1 MIIYEIKEYLLK
13 DNETLQSKT
22 NEFNKLGFELLTT
35 EKDEQRQKLI
45 LRRSKSLVNYNAL
58 IKITEEID
66 ELEKIIKEYE
76 RLKDKREGL
85 KEIPNIP
92 LKMIRTF
99 SLVSLVVFM
108 ALSVYNLINSSTI
121 LMIVF
126 FIVSIISLIVFLLL
140 TVKSAKDNNVYDRA
154 IKEIRETINV
164 YFEKADKV
172 EKR

>member
-126 FIVSIISLIVFLLL
+126 FVVSIISLIVFLLL

-154 IKEIRETINV
+154 IKEVRETINV

>member
-126 FIVSIISLIVFLLL
+126 FVVSIISLIVFLLL
-140 TVKSAKDNNVYDRA
+140 TVKSAKDNDVYDRA
-154 IKEIRETINV
+154 IKEVRETINV